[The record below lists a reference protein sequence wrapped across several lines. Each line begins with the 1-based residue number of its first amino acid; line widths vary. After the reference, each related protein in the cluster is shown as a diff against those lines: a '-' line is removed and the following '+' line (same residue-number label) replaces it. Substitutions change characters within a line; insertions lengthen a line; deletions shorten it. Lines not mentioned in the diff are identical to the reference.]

1 MAGGGAP
8 DGTPSGGLPSPGG
21 DRDLQNELRQRIADA
36 EELRRMLEPN
46 RDLSRQAGQTLDLMR
61 KLNPNAFADPRQ
73 MAMLKN
79 DIIDS
84 LRQLEINLARKV
96 GAWNPDGMSG
106 IAGEAD
112 APDRYRKMVEEYY
125 RRLSSRSPEGRP

>member
-8 DGTPSGGLPSPGG
+8 EGTPSSGPPAPGT
-21 DRDLQNELRQRIADA
+21 DRDLQNELRQRITDT
-36 EELRRMLEPN
+36 EELRRMLESD
-46 RDLSRQAGQTLDLMR
+46 RDLSRQAGQAADMMR
-61 KLNPNAFADPRQ
+61 KINPNAFADPRQ
-73 MAMLKN
+73 MAMLK
-79 DIIDS
+79 DGIDA
-84 LRQLEINLARKV
+84 LRQLEINLSRKA

-125 RRLSSRSPEGRP
+125 RRLSSRSPEGRQ